1 MTASWQRKGDAIV
14 LCEDKWNHQWEIQVG
29 QIWFSVRTAP
39 HTGTV
44 HAETGCFVERGV
56 SSLPS
61 QTQISVKD
69 AVEWSSALGKT
80 LDLIHPRSTSS
91 SKISYS
97 SSLLDSGWEGFPNRT
112 EHSIQCAGNHL
123 VHQGEDQVYLEEG
136 DRLGIWLPLL
146 EVPEQE

>member
-1 MTASWQRKGDAIV
+1 M
-14 LCEDKWNHQWEIQVG
+14 
-29 QIWFSVRTAP
+29 
-39 HTGTV
+39 
-44 HAETGCFVERGV
+44 
-56 SSLPS
+56 SSLLS

-69 AVEWSSALGKT
+69 AVEWSFALGKT

-91 SKISYS
+91 SKISCS
-97 SSLLDSGWEGFPNRT
+97 SSLLGSGWEGFPNHT

-123 VHQGEDQVYLEEG
+123 GHQGEGQVYLEEG